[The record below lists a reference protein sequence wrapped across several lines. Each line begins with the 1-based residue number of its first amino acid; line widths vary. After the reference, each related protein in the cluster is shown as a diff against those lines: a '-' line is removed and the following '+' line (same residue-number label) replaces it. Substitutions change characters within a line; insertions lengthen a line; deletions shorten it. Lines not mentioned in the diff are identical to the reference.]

1 MLRPKRFKI
10 GRRLGPAVFD
20 QTQTERFALSEARKK
35 NAVGKD
41 KHKKNISAFNL
52 ALREKQRVRLYY
64 GMTERQFASYV
75 SEATEGKGN
84 PVEQL
89 YVHLESRL
97 DNVAYRAG
105 LAPTHRA
112 ARQMVAHGHLTVNG
126 KRIRVPSHRVSED
139 DVIAIRGGSSNKPLF
154 VLSAEKRAEHKS
166 PAWVAFDDKK
176 GGWKIIGRPNHDE
189 ATAAFNLRS
198 VIEYYSR

>member
-10 GRRLGPAVFD
+10 ARRLGPAVFD
-20 QTQTERFALSEARKK
+20 QTQTERFALSDARKK
-35 NAVGKD
+35 ETAKKS
-41 KHKKNISAFNL
+41 KHKQNISAFNL

-64 GMTERQFASYV
+64 GMTERQFATYV
-75 SEATEGKGN
+75 KNATELKGN
-84 PVEQL
+84 PVEHL
-89 YVHLESRL
+89 FTNLESRL

-126 KRIRVPSHRVSED
+126 KRLRVPSHIVSAD
-139 DVIAIRGGSSNKPLF
+139 DIISIRGGSSGKPLF
-154 VLSAEKRAEHKS
+154 VLSAEKRAEHQS
-166 PAWVAFDDKK
+166 PAWIAFDEKK
-176 GGWKIIGRPNHDE
+176 GGWKIVGRPNHDE
-189 ATAAFNLRS
+189 ATSAFNLRT